1 VAEKRIA
8 ESDDGGSV
16 ALGIGDTLV
25 VRLPENPTTG
35 FRWQVPKSS
44 DGVLNLESTHFDA
57 PEPSRR
63 GAGGE
68 RGWTYKATRSGAMT
82 LQMKLL
88 REWQQEDASAK
99 SFTIEVLV
107 R

>member
-1 VAEKRIA
+1 
-8 ESDDGGSV
+8 
-16 ALGIGDTLV
+16 
-25 VRLPENPTTG
+25 
-35 FRWQVPKSS
+35 
-44 DGVLNLESTHFDA
+44 
-57 PEPSRR
+57 
-63 GAGGE
+63 
-68 RGWTYKATRSGAMT
+68 MT